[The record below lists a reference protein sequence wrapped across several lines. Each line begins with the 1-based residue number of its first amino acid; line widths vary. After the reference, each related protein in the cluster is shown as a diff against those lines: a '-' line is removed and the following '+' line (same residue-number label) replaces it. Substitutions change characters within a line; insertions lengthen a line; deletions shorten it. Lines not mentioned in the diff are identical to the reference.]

1 MKHNIVIKH
10 LLSAHFSEIGNESN
24 LPDVS
29 SVVVSGLIVVKSMP
43 ITTEAII
50 RKTTK
55 IIKKLIFTFLM
66 TNFFIYVQF
75 YLI

>member
-1 MKHNIVIKH
+1 MIKY

-50 RKTTK
+50 GKTTK
-55 IIKKLIFTFLM
+55 IIRKIVIYIIT
-66 TNFFIYVQF
+66 TSFFIYVLF

>member
-1 MKHNIVIKH
+1 MIKY

-50 RKTTK
+50 GKTTK
-55 IIKKLIFTFLM
+55 IKRKIDIDIIM
-66 TNFFIYVQF
+66 TSFFIYVLF

>member
-50 RKTTK
+50 GKTTK
-55 IIKKLIFTFLM
+55 IIRKIDIHIF
-66 TNFFIYVQF
+66 YD
-75 YLI
+75 